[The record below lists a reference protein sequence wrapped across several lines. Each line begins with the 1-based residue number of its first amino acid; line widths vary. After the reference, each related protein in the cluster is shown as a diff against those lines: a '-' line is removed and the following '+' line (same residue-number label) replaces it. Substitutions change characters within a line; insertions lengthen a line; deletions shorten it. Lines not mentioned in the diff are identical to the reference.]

1 MVYDIDSNTSDS
13 PVWTNRLRITS
24 AGNVGIGTSSPTQK
38 LDVNGQF
45 RAGQSVASS
54 YQSVIVENTASNG
67 YARALFNV
75 GAGGANGQADISYAP
90 GIFFA
95 MGPSGNDTTTPIVFR
110 NNNATE
116 RMRLDSSGNLGI
128 GTSSPAARLSVDSG
142 ATALVANFNSTNAS
156 GNYVRFQNSGTSIGD
171 LGSGGNLFSG
181 GTAGDFGLTSRA
193 GNLVFGTSSTERM
206 RITSAGSVIVS
217 SNATYNTTPGLSTL
231 FQVMSETAGDTINH
245 VNYSGSSTVGS
256 GYGMRTARGTAA
268 SPAAVQVGDRIGA
281 IFMGGFTGSAFVN
294 TGVIQ
299 ANIDSGTVSASS
311 LPTYM
316 SFLTTPNNS
325 IGRLER
331 MRIDSEGN
339 MGIGTTTTSGYKL
352 TVNGSLGAT
361 SITETSALALKENLR
376 DIEDPLDKILQLV
389 GKIYDRKDG
398 SAKNEVGLVAD
409 DVIKVIP
416 ELVKSD
422 SEGNPEGVNYTRLTV
437 YLLESIK
444 ALKQEINDL
453 RAGK

>member
-1 MVYDIDSNTSDS
+1 MRIDG
-13 PVWTNRLRITS
+13 
-24 AGNVGIGTSSPTQK
+24 AGNVGIGTTNPLRR
-38 LDVNGQF
+38 LD
-45 RAGQSVASS
+45 
-54 YQSVIVENTASNG
+54 I
-67 YARALFNV
+67 
-75 GAGGANGQADISYAP
+75 AGGG
-90 GIFFA
+90 FA
-95 MGPSGNDTTTPIVFR
+95 FTETGGAARTIHWGDTTNIYPVTIVG
-110 NNNATE
+110 NAT
-116 RMRLDSSGNLGI
+116 SGQ
-128 GTSSPAARLSVDSG
+128 GTLA
-142 ATALVANFNSTNAS
+142 
-156 GNYVRFQNSGTSIGD
+156 
-171 LGSGGNLFSG
+171 
-181 GTAGDFGLTSRA
+181 
-193 GNLVFGTSSTERM
+193 FGTNTYGNAAIERM
-206 RITSAGSVIVS
+206 RIASTGSVIVS
-217 SNATYNTTPGLSTL
+217 SNATYNTTPVLSTL
-231 FQVMSETAGDTINH
+231 FHVMSETAGDTINH
-245 VNYSGSSTVGS
+245 VNYSGSSTAGG

-376 DIEDPLDKILQLV
+376 NIEDPLDKVLQLV